1 MSFETGLLL
10 RQKVPKDKERITF
23 DTMHEIDDMWIW
35 LFYMIHSKLKL
46 KHSEIWMYGGGPRV
60 TRYEDNFVERWYE
73 TYPIEP
79 RFDIIFSR
87 GGFKEYIPVMQAN
100 SQAIK
105 LYYGAIYKA
114 RFNPKAS
121 GDIVD
126 YNIVLADSQS
136 QYDELKQHGYNAIKF
151 LKPACEHIFQP
162 VRKPKDFDIVFI
174 GNNIKRNKKGYQWFF
189 EQVGKTHFSILFI
202 GAFPIKFMTYAKI
215 INPNVHFTGWIPRH
229 KIPEWA
235 CRAKMGVCCST
246 NDSCPR
252 VVPELLCMDIPVIVR
267 KVGELHFWWDYF
279 DDKNATWVT
288 EEEFVDTL
296 RWYYAFWETTKSTKF
311 YYENFSMNRSS
322 DLIVDAIKR
331 IAD

>member
-1 MSFETGLLL
+1 MNFKTGLLL

-23 DTMHEIDDMWIW
+23 DTMYEIDDMWIW

-46 KHSEIWMYGGGPRV
+46 EHSEVWMHGGGPRV

-121 GDIVD
+121 GDTVD

-136 QYDELKQHGYNAIKF
+136 QYDELKQHGYNVIKYMELNMKSAKQKILRRL
-151 LKPACEHIFQP
+151 LKLEFVVAMLLFRFYRR
-162 VRKPKDFDIVFI
+162 VRM
-174 GNNIKRNKKGYQWFF
+174 R
-189 EQVGKTHFSILFI
+189 SILALI
-202 GAFPIKFMTYAKI
+202 AIMVLTAEE
-215 INPNVHFTGWIPRH
+215 VV
-229 KIPEWA
+229 
-235 CRAKMGVCCST
+235 KMGVFS
-246 NDSCPR
+246 NGQ
-252 VVPELLCMDIPVIVR
+252 
-267 KVGELHFWWDYF
+267 K
-279 DDKNATWVT
+279 
-288 EEEFVDTL
+288 
-296 RWYYAFWETTKSTKF
+296 KS
-311 YYENFSMNRSS
+311 
-322 DLIVDAIKR
+322 
-331 IAD
+331 